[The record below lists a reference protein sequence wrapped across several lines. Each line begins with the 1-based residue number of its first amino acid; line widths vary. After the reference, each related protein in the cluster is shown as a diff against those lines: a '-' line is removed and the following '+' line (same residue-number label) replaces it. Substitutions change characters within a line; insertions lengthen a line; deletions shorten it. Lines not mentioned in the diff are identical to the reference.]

1 MMDQFSAEEQR
12 VREATNIWEI
22 LGLEVPVASL
32 RAADA
37 SALDATA
44 VRAAF
49 FRSCK
54 ILHPD
59 KVSAQHRAAATIA
72 FQQIVQAYET
82 LSDPSRRDLF
92 LASGEVAAKRDAQH
106 LGRFFATAAASFAKL
121 NIPGGAKQHLTGVA
135 AWLRPACDE
144 TAAVRVAA
152 ALSDGALEAALRTLD
167 DGDGGTAVPLRLVDT
182 APPPPPPLPPPA
194 PSSTLRR
201 WIVATAAIR
210 WRRLLPTALLLATL
224 VWWSRR
230 RRRVLLRLRLRL
242 L

>member
-37 SALDATA
+37 SALDATT

-144 TAAVRVAA
+144 TAEVRVA

-182 APPPPPPLPPPA
+182 ALPPPPPLPPA

-230 RRRVLLRLRLRL
+230 RRRVLRLRLRL

>member
-72 FQQIVQAYET
+72 FQQIVQPYET

-167 DGDGGTAVPLRLVDT
+167 DGDGGTAAPMRLADT
-182 APPPPPPLPPPA
+182 APPP

-230 RRRVLLRLRLRL
+230 RRRVLRLRLRLRL

>member
-1 MMDQFSAEEQR
+1 MSVHEAILR
-12 VREATNIWEI
+12 VHEATTLWEV
-22 LGLEVPVASL
+22 LGLDVPAASL

-37 SALDATA
+37 NALDATA

-59 KVSAQHRAAATIA
+59 KVSVQHRAAATIA
-72 FQQIVQAYET
+72 FQKIVQAYET

-106 LGRFFATAAASFAKL
+106 LDRFFATAAASFAKL

-135 AWLRPACDE
+135 AWLRPACIE
-144 TAAVRVAA
+144 FA

-167 DGDGGTAVPLRLVDT
+167 DGDGGTAAPMRLADT
-182 APPPPPPLPPPA
+182 APPP

-224 VWWSRR
+224 VWWNRR
-230 RRRVLLRLRLRL
+230 RRRLLRQRQR
-242 L
+242 